1 MIEQILIPLLAEK
14 FTDLKVAAVVVTFE
28 PLEGA
33 KKWISETGSKLEVF
47 VDAERKMYDFFGLS
61 RSIYKV
67 RLEINQ
73 F

>member
-47 VDAERKMYDFFGLS
+47 VDAERKMYDFLACQDPFT
-61 RSIYKV
+61 
-67 RLEINQ
+67 RLDLR
-73 F
+73 